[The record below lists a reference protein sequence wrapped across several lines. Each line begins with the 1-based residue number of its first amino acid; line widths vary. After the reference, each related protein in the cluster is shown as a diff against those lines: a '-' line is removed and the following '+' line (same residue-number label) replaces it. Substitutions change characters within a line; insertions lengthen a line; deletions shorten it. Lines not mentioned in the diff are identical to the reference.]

1 MITGTSSAGI
11 VTPRPSRHA
20 DVTNETDTHAVMR
33 TENDEPDLLE
43 PEPCAICGRDLWAD
57 GLPPARD
64 GDAWIC
70 GDCDQARN
78 FGTLE

>member
-1 MITGTSSAGI
+1 MS
-11 VTPRPSRHA
+11 
-20 DVTNETDTHAVMR
+20 
-33 TENDEPDLLE
+33 E
-43 PEPCAICGRDLWAD
+43 PEPPESGACAICNRDLGSD

-78 FGTLE
+78 NEALDP

>member
-1 MITGTSSAGI
+1 M
-11 VTPRPSRHA
+11 
-20 DVTNETDTHAVMR
+20 TDAPMPTDDDDAA
-33 TENDEPDLLE
+33 T
-43 PEPCAICGRDLWAD
+43 CAICGRVLWSD

-78 FGTLE
+78 FEALDL